1 MPTATGKAWYRL
13 RNIASKLARM
23 EHHYAFLKTCCEENL
38 MPHGLNVKTNVCP
51 NLHPYMLY
59 KYNADK
65 YSFTSRRIQDLTSD
79 TFILMDDLCTEFFSL
94 KSDIQRRFPVT
105 IHNQLLEPTHKFL
118 NRERRKLKSIK
129 QSKLNTLR
137 KNNPQDFHFRGN
149 FEENNFNNFY
159 YPYADF
165 NQNFVTYLD
174 EIDFNDFSYNDFSLE
189 NSENFVDF
197 SVNVSQLMP
206 LNRQPDLS
214 NQGNSRTKC
223 NRRFDKPTF

>member
-1 MPTATGKAWYRL
+1 
-13 RNIASKLARM
+13 
-23 EHHYAFLKTCCEENL
+23 
-38 MPHGLNVKTNVCP
+38 MPHGLNVKTNVCL
-51 NLHPYMLY
+51 NLHSYMLY

-79 TFILMDDLCTEFFSL
+79 TLILMNDLRAEFFSL

-105 IHNQLLEPTHKFL
+105 IYNQLLERTHTFL

-159 YPYADF
+159 YP
-165 NQNFVTYLD
+165 
-174 EIDFNDFSYNDFSLE
+174 
-189 NSENFVDF
+189 
-197 SVNVSQLMP
+197 
-206 LNRQPDLS
+206 
-214 NQGNSRTKC
+214 
-223 NRRFDKPTF
+223 